1 MLSLSDTYICLS
13 CAFYPIESEDILEYE
28 GSEEDNNEMPPKPK
42 APTAAA
48 KRKAGPKTTG
58 EVEGVDYVTPSP
70 KVSYRSYDVN
80 MSDGWCC
87 VKYLDGEYDY
97 YFLEFHINGVIP
109 EGGYKVVFADDG
121 CSVKFK
127 RAIHMLCFSK
137 HHLKSI
143 MEDKYNDAHS
153 LVTAVDVNADQMR
166 KDKVE
171 QSGDYYWGAEQVVHL
186 KERCTG
192 TPTINYVEYYNG
204 NKVGKYKQ
212 YNSVVT
218 CKVQVADQRMNSM
231 KAVSRSVVNLF
242 DIPSSQEDSPPP
254 PPKQRRSTGETTS
267 QCFF

>member
-1 MLSLSDTYICLS
+1 
-13 CAFYPIESEDILEYE
+13 
-28 GSEEDNNEMPPKPK
+28 MPPKPK
-42 APTAAA
+42 ATTAAAA
-48 KRKAGPKTTG
+48 KRRAGPKTTG
-58 EVEGVDYVTPSP
+58 EVEGVDFITPSP
-70 KVSYRSYDVN
+70 KVSNRSYNVN
-80 MSDGWCC
+80 MLDGWCC
-87 VKYLDGEYDY
+87 VKYLDGEFD
-97 YFLEFHINGVIP
+97 FFFIEFHINGVIP

-121 CSVKFK
+121 LSVKFK
-127 RAIHMLCFSK
+127 RAIHILCFAK

-143 MEDKYNDAHS
+143 MGDKYNDAHS

-192 TPTINYVEYYNG
+192 TPTIKYVEYYNG

-254 PPKQRRSTGETTS
+254 PPRRRRTDEEMPSPD
-267 QCFF
+267 F